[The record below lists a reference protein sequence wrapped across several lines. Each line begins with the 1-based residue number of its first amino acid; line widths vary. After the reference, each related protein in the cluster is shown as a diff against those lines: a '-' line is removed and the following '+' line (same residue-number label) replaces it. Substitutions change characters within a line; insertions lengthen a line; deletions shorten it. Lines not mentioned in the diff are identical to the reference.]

1 MVKKSSARRYAQAL
15 FQIGTEKKNVEILL
29 DDMSA
34 IDDSLLKEEKLVYL
48 LDSPKL
54 KISEKIKLLDDIFG
68 NVISELTLKLL
79 FVLADNKDFK
89 HFSSIYNSY
98 KLMVYDSLQIE
109 IAEIITA
116 VDVGQDSIKNIKD
129 KLESSINKKIEL
141 SNSVDPT
148 LIAGFI
154 AKVGDKVLDAS
165 TKSSLLKMNRELKN

>member
-1 MVKKSSARRYAQAL
+1 MAKKSSARRYAQAV
-15 FQIGTEKKNVEILL
+15 FQIGVENKNVKVLL
-29 DDMSA
+29 DEIYQVNES
-34 IDDSLLKEEKLVYL
+34 LKEEGLQHL

-54 KISEKIKLLDDIFG
+54 KISEKIKLLEDIFG

-79 FVLADNKDFK
+79 FVLAENKDFK

-98 KLMVYDSLQIE
+98 RLMVYDSLQIE

-116 VDVGQDSIKNIKD
+116 VDVDRQSIKNIKD
-129 KLESSINKKIEL
+129 KLENFVNKKIEL

-154 AKVGDKVLDAS
+154 AKVGDRILDAS
-165 TKSSLLKMNRELKN
+165 TKSSLIKMKKELRN